1 MLIIISSR
9 KSNIYHRPQTF
20 PVFNGKPKKP
30 EKEHKDVVKSSK
42 RLTAYPN
49 PSHASIALAVL
60 VTIRPY
66 VSIIGKI
73 PETEIDIKKAR
84 NALDWILD

>member
-1 MLIIISSR
+1 MVKQRSLRKSIKNVVISSR
-9 KSNIYHRPQTF
+9 RHT
-20 PVFNGKPKKP
+20 
-30 EKEHKDVVKSSK
+30 
-42 RLTAYPN
+42 TYPN
-49 PSHASIALAVL
+49 PNHASIALAVL

-84 NALDWILD
+84 NALD